1 MKMVC
6 RQRIIFVT
14 NYPIDKRDAKRFGF
28 EILHNS
34 GFEITVWDVSEFF
47 YYDIESINI
56 DYNESEYV
64 LVKKLSSL
72 EEVKLEIEKIEE
84 QDVLIIAGTT
94 ISIRSIRTFRLNKL
108 LSNSKGHYTAITWGD
123 HPIHVN
129 RDEMVKPAAF
139 LKRFL
144 QFMSRIFRKN
154 YLASVVWRELN
165 KSPLINWAIRVV
177 NLIQP
182 LEMVWLAT
190 REERIPRI
198 SIDKNTII
206 RFIHNLDYDNF
217 FEMNNAGNY
226 SSNQFSPVVILD
238 SMGPLARDFLVEAK
252 ESEIDLSTYS
262 KMMNNFINKFQLETR
277 KKIIVAAHPRSDLE
291 TSRKL
296 YGEVEVFFHKTS
308 ELVSRSSAVISID
321 GSTAIS
327 FAVMWR
333 KPLIILNSSLF
344 DSQSKEFNR
353 LFSCLLAATEID
365 LDSDYSIPKILEI
378 DNNLYEKYEHNYI
391 KKPGTPN
398 NLFWKVVVEDI
409 KSGLTGL

>member
-1 MKMVC
+1 MKIDC
-6 RQRIIFVT
+6 KQKIIFVT

-28 EILHNS
+28 EILHNA

-56 DYNESEYV
+56 DYNESDYV
-64 LVKKLSSL
+64 LDKRFSSL
-72 EEVKLEIEKIEE
+72 EEIKLELEKIEE

-123 HPIHVN
+123 HPIHVIRN
-129 RDEMVKPAAF
+129 EMVKPAPF
-139 LKRFL
+139 LKRL
-144 QFMSRIFRKN
+144 IQFMSKIFRKN

-165 KSPLINWAIRVV
+165 NSPFIQWAIRVV

-198 SIDKNTII
+198 SIDRNTVI
-206 RFIHNLDYDNF
+206 RFIHNLDYDIF
-217 FEMNNAGNY
+217 FEMSKPSNY
-226 SSNQFSPVVILD
+226 SSDQFSPVVILD
-238 SMGPLARDFLVEAK
+238 SMGPLHPDFLIERR
-252 ESEIDLSTYS
+252 ESEIDLFTYS
-262 KMMNNFINKFQLETR
+262 KMITNFISKFQLETG
-277 KKIIVAAHPRSDLE
+277 KKIVVAAHPRSDLE

-308 ELVSRSSAVISID
+308 KLVSQSSAVISID

-344 DSQSKEFNR
+344 DSQSKEFNK

-365 LDSDYSIPKILEI
+365 LDSDYSIPKIMQI
-378 DNNLYEKYEHNYI
+378 DNNLYEQYEHSYI

-398 NLFWKVVVEDI
+398 NLFWKVVAEDI
-409 KSGLTGL
+409 KSGLRGL

>member
-1 MKMVC
+1 MKIDC
-6 RQRIIFVT
+6 KQKIIFVT

-28 EILHNS
+28 EILHNA

-56 DYNESEYV
+56 DYNESDYV
-64 LVKKLSSL
+64 LNKKFSSL
-72 EEVKLEIEKIEE
+72 EEIKLELEKIEE

-94 ISIRSIRTFRLNKL
+94 IGIRSIRTFRLNKL

-123 HPIHVN
+123 HPIHVIRN
-129 RDEMVKPAAF
+129 EMVKPAPF
-139 LKRFL
+139 LKRLL

-154 YLASVVWRELN
+154 YIASVVWRELN
-165 KSPLINWAIRVV
+165 NSPFFKWAIRVV

-182 LEMVWLAT
+182 LEIVWLAT

-198 SIDKNTII
+198 SIDRNTVI
-206 RFIHNLDYDNF
+206 RFIHNLDYDIF
-217 FEMNNAGNY
+217 FEMSKPSNY
-226 SSNQFSPVVILD
+226 SSDQFSPVVILD
-238 SMGPLARDFLVEAK
+238 SMGPLHPDFLVEAR
-252 ESEIDLSTYS
+252 ESEIDLFTYS
-262 KMMNNFINKFQLETR
+262 KMITNFIRKFQLDTG
-277 KKIIVAAHPRSDLE
+277 KKIVVAAHPRSDLDI
-291 TSRKL
+291 SRRL

-308 ELVSRSSAVISID
+308 ELVSRSSAVISTD

-344 DSQSKEFNR
+344 DSQSKEFNK

-365 LDSDYSIPKILEI
+365 LDSDYSIPKIIEI
-378 DNNLYEKYEHNYI
+378 DNYLYEQYEHSYI

-409 KSGLTGL
+409 KSGLRGL

>member
-1 MKMVC
+1 MKIDY
-6 RQRIIFVT
+6 RQKIIFVT

-28 EILHNS
+28 EILHNA
-34 GFEITVWDVSEFF
+34 GLEIMVWDVSEFF
-47 YYDIESINI
+47 YYDIESIDI
-56 DYNESEYV
+56 DYNESDYV
-64 LVKKLSSL
+64 LNKKFSSL
-72 EEVKLEIEKIEE
+72 EEIKLEIEKIEE

-94 ISIRSIRTFRLNKL
+94 ISIRSIRTFRLNKM

-139 LKRFL
+139 LKRLL
-144 QFMSRIFRKN
+144 QFLSRIFRKK

-165 KSPLINWAIRVV
+165 KSPFLEWGVRLV

-198 SIDKNTII
+198 SIDKNTVI
-206 RFIHNLDYDNF
+206 RFIHNFDYDNF

-226 SSNQFSPVVILD
+226 TSDQFSPVVILD
-238 SMGPLARDFLVEAK
+238 SMGPLHPDFLVEAR
-252 ESEIDLSTYS
+252 ESEIDLFTYS
-262 KMMNNFINKFQLETR
+262 KMITNFISKFQLETG
-277 KKIIVAAHPRSDLE
+277 KKIVVAAHPRSNLE
-291 TSRKL
+291 ISRKL
-296 YGEVEVFFHKTS
+296 YGEIEVFFHKTS
-308 ELVSRSSAVISID
+308 ELVAESSVVISID
-321 GSTAIS
+321 GSTAIG

-344 DSQSKEFNR
+344 DSQSKEFNK
-353 LFSCLLAATEID
+353 LFSCLLGATEID
-365 LDSDYSIPKILEI
+365 LDSIYSIPKIMEV
-378 DNNLYEKYEHNYI
+378 DNNLYEQYEHNYI

-409 KSGLTGL
+409 KSGFTGL